1 MLLDLERTSDIDLYQ
16 LATHIVTPRPIAWVT
31 TQNADGIVNLAPFS
45 YFGLVCD
52 EPILLVLSIGRR
64 TDIDG
69 VSSQKDTARNLLE
82 DGQAVVHVVEED
94 LFEPMVQSS
103 ASHPANVSEVDA
115 LGLATE
121 PSMKV
126 RPPRLARAS
135 VSLECVLD
143 RHLEI
148 GNEPNDFFIL
158 RAVAAH
164 VADSVTSG
172 GLPDPTKLRTLG
184 KLGGP
189 HYAVTTLTKAMKRP

>member
-1 MLLDLERTSDIDLYQ
+1 MR
-16 LATHIVTPRPIAWVT
+16 H
-31 TQNADGIVNLAPFS
+31 FS

-69 VSSQKDTARNLLE
+69 VSSQKDTARNLLS
-82 DGQAVVHVVEED
+82 DGQAVVHVVEEA
-94 LFEPMVQSS
+94 LFEPMVKSS
-103 ASHPANVSEVDA
+103 ASHPANVSEVDT

-126 RPPRLARAS
+126 RPPRLAQAS

-148 GNEPNDFFIL
+148 GTEPSDFFIL
-158 RAVAAH
+158 RAVAAY
-164 VADSVTSG
+164 VADSVMTD
-172 GLPDPTKLRTLG
+172 GLPDATKLRTLG

-189 HYAVTTLTKAMKRP
+189 HYSVSTLTKAMKRP